1 MIITTYSNIDLIQG
15 VIAYGNVAEGITD
28 WRITNTPTG
37 ILNILNSSSI
47 IKPEGGTYEIGE
59 VTNSSDRY
67 MIFKEGT
74 STFTV
79 PSGGIVCD
87 ILIVGGGGGGSAGG
101 GGAGGYFY
109 LTNISLSSGTSYIAT
124 VGNGGTGATLSTNGN
139 QGANSS
145 FIGGS
150 LSYTAFGG
158 GGGGGNTNLAP
169 VHTAGQVGSYGG
181 NGHDQIT
188 TQTNTSTQGNRGGR
202 AIVGASGSGGGGGGG
217 GAIGGDAVYVSG
229 LFTDAGRTAQYN
241 KGGQGGNGIANTITG
256 TTIFYAGGGTA
267 GANTNFDADTST
279 QTVPLGGGGIGA
291 RANNANGGNGTDGLG
306 GGGGGGDWERTA
318 GTRGGSGIVIIRYST
333 TNLSIIDNGNI
344 GIGTTPISTSSKL
357 EIFGDVNTSG
367 IYRKNN
373 RDVISDTSNY
383 VLTTSNLF
391 VPRIIAEVGHGSN
404 YVSRIATQ
412 LNTRIDYTS
421 NYIASAALSGGG
433 GGGGGTGVS
442 SQWTNVSPGIHYTP
456 TPSLAITSSPSA
468 TTVGGTGD
476 YTYMVFTY
484 TTETAGA
491 GTGQTLYNITV
502 PTGGIVCDI
511 LMVGGGGAGGTF
523 IGGGGGG
530 GGVLY
535 IQNASI
541 SSGTYNIFVGNGGNR
556 LSGSYVPTIA
566 NNNGKSSKAF
576 GIEVFGG
583 GFGGSGMWAYPPDY
597 IANNGA
603 NGGSGGAGGS
613 YNSGRATTVGGNK
626 IEPSYTNNVLING
639 TYTYYGG
646 SGGDGKVIGFQGG
659 GSGGGGAGGIK
670 PTSTLSSYDGA
681 DGTAINITGVN
692 YFWGGGGGG
701 CIQDNLKAGNG
712 GKGGGGGGSGGN
724 YGGDSVGIGG
734 IGGITLGQDGDLNGD
749 GIPTAGDGGPGTG
762 GGGGATASVETT
774 PLPVSGAGGSG
785 IVILRFLSST
795 RNVGIGTTNPTSE
808 LHVYDDTTTNT
819 KLTVQNNYID
829 PIVITPNTIGYTV
842 TETLESSKYY
852 RTLTFNYSPNYPQD
866 PPNTSLLAWYR
877 FDGDGL
883 DYNLSTTKYNLVA
896 GTGTA
901 PTYPSEFFQG
911 RKFLSTSSGTIK
923 NSVLALK
930 QRALSVSV
938 WIRNKTLA
946 GNQFFLSQ
954 CQSTSTNL
962 ALQFG
967 HNGNGG
973 YMLSVWNAD
982 LTAGMGT
989 GGKTT
994 YPEDLNVWV
1003 HLVYVI
1009 ETNYNKKIYRNG
1021 VLIAFDTNTNA
1032 FSGTADLIVG
1042 ATISTI
1048 YVNADLSDLRIYNN
1062 GLTANEVATLY
1073 ASYNTLVITDNYSL
1087 NFKSPTTLLVNGVS
1101 KTVNGAYTLSM
1112 GNTNASM
1119 LPAGGQSDTPLAS
1132 TAITTLPIKYEYN
1145 NATLSLPSLITVT
1158 GATSSFIGTT
1168 ERAISFT
1175 YTSDTLGLTGQTQ
1188 YSFTPTEDLWCDI
1201 LVVGGGGGGG
1211 RFGGGG
1217 GGGGVLFSANLKI
1230 NAGSSVI
1237 VKVGDGG
1244 AGAAVF
1250 DNGINGANGYNSTII
1265 INSIEYIAV
1274 GGGGGG
1280 TKTTGYGLAGN
1291 AGGSGGGGSHANAIP
1306 RGTGGIS
1313 NKNNYVNFQS
1323 FGNSGGIGRL
1333 GITGSEPTYSS
1344 GGGGGAGS
1352 KGSDFTN
1359 TTGGGNG
1366 GQGKDFISYFGT
1378 NVGHNGYFAGGG
1390 GGNTYINA
1398 GNRGYG
1404 NGGLGLYGGGGN
1416 GGFDGTLE
1424 YSADNGLINTG
1435 GGGGGGKYDGTTSGS
1450 ESGGKGGSGYV
1461 IIRYRKNIAQSS
1473 SLELITS
1480 SSINISEPVTTLDRI
1495 SKNTGMTGWVQVK
1508 HLPSGAETGNR
1519 TWFSGNT
1526 FSGSTVNSYTVGSP
1540 SNNAAEWSIPF
1551 DSASAQFYLFYENTN
1566 DFNGE
1571 WNDRWIV
1578 MRKSDMV
1585 EVNYPNWKP
1594 FYKASSYPNGKTE
1607 GLQYN
1612 RVSGQEQDPN
1622 IGLGHEHTRVD
1633 GVVTTSS
1640 PYKYWNAVY
1649 IENSATGWSGA
1660 PPAEVNVY
1668 VKYTADIPITNI
1680 PRELTNYN
1688 YKYMSFTHSG
1698 GSELQTSYTVNFP
1711 ENTVCDILVVGGG
1724 GGGGASV
1731 GGGGGAGGVA
1741 YYKNILLNGT
1751 YTVKV
1756 GNGGKSTTTMGANS
1770 NTDCVSNGNP
1780 SSLSINNIIIYE
1792 AKGGGGGGSRI
1803 GDPPNTIDGWT
1814 HVDGG
1819 FNGGSGGGGSL
1830 LGNGTIT
1837 VAGSS
1842 TQGTTYY
1849 NGTSYVSGGNNGS
1862 VGINSWKAGGGGG
1875 AGGAGSGINGGS
1887 GVLNDITGAP
1897 LFYAAG
1903 GGAGVLGTDPA
1914 GIGGNSIG
1922 GNGSRANGATAPT
1935 IASVLNGTNGTGSGG
1950 GGGGYDYSYLQ
1961 GNSLHNSDGGGRG
1974 GSGIVIIR
1982 YKSTKIVNQG
1992 YNIGN
1997 YNGDFKIISTT
2008 SSPSSSVSTNIDYM
2022 RITRDG
2028 ASIYNPTGSP
2038 SWSTVSDIRIK
2049 ENIEKASYDKCYES
2063 IDKLELYK
2071 FSYIKELHNINKDFQ
2086 QLGYIAQEV
2095 QDIFPKA
2102 VSTQEF
2108 HNEDLNIS
2116 DLLSIDI
2123 TQINY
2128 SLYGTVKKLIE
2139 MYNDIENRISIL
2151 ENKKNTSMTSNVILD
2166 TSNVIVETSNV
2177 ILDTSN
2183 VTLETSNVTLET
2195 SNVIL
2200 DTSNVTLETSNVIL
2214 DTSNVTLETSNVIL
2228 DTSNVILDTS
2238 NVILDTSNVILDT
2251 SNVILDTSNV
2261 ILDTSNVILDTSNVT
2276 LETSNVILDTSMTS
2290 NL

>member
-37 ILNILNSSSI
+37 ILNILNSTSI

-59 VTNSSDRY
+59 ITNSSDRY
-67 MIFKEGT
+67 MILKEGT

-87 ILIVGGGGGGSAGG
+87 ILIVGGGGGGGFDGSGGGGGGEVKYYTDVSSSFKTGNAYTLTAGIYTINVGTGGSASANINSPGANGTISEIKNNLGITLLSAGG
-101 GGAGGYFY
+101 GGGGGSK
-109 LTNISLSSGTSYIAT
+109 LTNGVSGVGGGGGAGMGGSYTGGTSTGSGGIGGLSYSGYTGGGGGGGANVANKNGGNGQSTGGGTGGVGVNINIIGT
-124 VGNGGTGATLSTNGN
+124 SVGYGGGGGGGTWQPLTQVIGTHGGGNGGTER
-139 QGANSS
+139 ANPS
-145 FIGGS
+145 IGLQNTG
-150 LSYTAFGG
+150 GG
-158 GGGGGNTNLAP
+158 GGGGGNAT
-169 VHTAGQVGSYGG
+169 Y
-181 NGHDQIT
+181 
-188 TQTNTSTQGNRGGR
+188 TSGTSG
-202 AIVGASGSGGGGGGG
+202 VGSGG
-217 GAIGGDAVYVSG
+217 S
-229 LFTDAGRTAQYN
+229 
-241 KGGQGGNGIANTITG
+241 
-256 TTIFYAGGGTA
+256 
-267 GANTNFDADTST
+267 
-279 QTVPLGGGGIGA
+279 
-291 RANNANGGNGTDGLG
+291 
-306 GGGGGGDWERTA
+306 
-318 GTRGGSGIVIIRYST
+318 GGSGIVIIRYST
-333 TNLSIIDNGNI
+333 TNLSIIDNGNV

-357 EIFGDVNTSG
+357 EVFGDVNTSG

-373 RDVISDTSNY
+373 RDIVGDTSNY
-383 VLTTSNLF
+383 VLTTSNLL
-391 VPRIIAEVGHGSN
+391 VQRIIAEVGHGSN
-404 YVSRIATQ
+404 YVSRISTQ
-412 LNTRIDYTS
+412 LNTRIDNTS
-421 NYIASAALSGGG
+421 NYVASAALSGGG
-433 GGGGGTGVS
+433 GGGGIS
-442 SQWTNVSPGIHYTP
+442 SQWTNVSPGIHYS
-456 TPSLAITSSPSA
+456 SLAITSSPSA
-468 TTVGGTGD
+468 TTTSASGD

-491 GTGQTLYNITV
+491 GTGQSQYNITV
-502 PTGGIVCDI
+502 PTGGVICDI
-511 LMVGGGGAGGTF
+511 LVVGGGGSGGTF

-541 SSGTYNIFVGNGGNR
+541 SAGTYNIFVGNGGNR
-556 LSGSYVPTIA
+556 LSGSTVPTIA

-583 GFGGSGMWAYPPDY
+583 GYGGSGMWAYPPDY

-613 YNSGRATTVGGNK
+613 YNSGRATTVGGNR
-626 IEPSYTNNVLING
+626 ILPSYTNNALVNG

-681 DGTAINITGVN
+681 DGVAINITGVN

-724 YGGDSVGIGG
+724 YAGDSVGIGG

-749 GIPTAGDGGPGTG
+749 GIPTAGDGGAGTG
-762 GGGGATASVETT
+762 GGGGATASVETS

-808 LHVYDDTTTNT
+808 LHVYDDTTINT

-829 PIVITPNTIGYTV
+829 PVVISPDTIGYTV
-842 TETLESSKYY
+842 AETLESNKFY
-852 RTLTFNYSPNYPQD
+852 RTLTFNYFPNYPQD
-866 PPNTSLLAWYR
+866 PPNTFLLAWYR
-877 FDGDGL
+877 FNGDGL
-883 DYNLSTTKYNLVA
+883 DYNPSTTKYNLVA
-896 GTGTA
+896 NSGT
-901 PTYPSEFFQG
+901 PTYSSGTTADSFFQG
-911 RKFLSTSSGTIK
+911 RRYINTGAGSLKVSGLSLNSRAFSIALWMRTK
-923 NSVLALK
+923 NTAE
-930 QRALSVSV
+930 
-938 WIRNKTLA
+938 T
-946 GNQFFLSQ
+946 FFIG
-954 CQSTSTNL
+954 QSTSAGTNISL
-962 ALQFG
+962 HIGQRGNNAYTLGFFG
-967 HNGNGG
+967 NDLECGAGVSGNP
-973 YMLSVWNAD
+973 
-982 LTAGMGT
+982 
-989 GGKTT
+989 TT
-994 YPEDLNVWV
+994 YPGDVNTWV
-1003 HLVYVI
+1003 HIVYVVLP
-1009 ETNYNKKIYRNG
+1009 NYNRRIYRNG
-1021 VLIAFDTNTNA
+1021 VLISTDSNTSAFSGSGDLRIGANYNTNA
-1032 FSGTADLIVG
+1032 SQNVDINDF
-1042 ATISTI
+1042 
-1048 YVNADLSDLRIYNN
+1048 RIYNN
-1062 GLTANEVATLY
+1062 GLSANEVATLY

-1087 NFKSPTTLLVNGVS
+1087 NFKSSTALLVNGTS

-1112 GNTNASM
+1112 GHINSSM
-1119 LPAGGQSDTPLAS
+1119 LPASGQSDIPLAS
-1132 TAITTLPIKYEYN
+1132 TSLTTLPIKYEYN
-1145 NATLSLPSLITVT
+1145 TGLTLPALITLS

-1188 YSFTPTEDLWCDI
+1188 YSFTPVEDLWCDI

-1230 NAGSSVI
+1230 NAVSSVI

-1244 AGAAVF
+1244 DGATTTN
-1250 DNGINGANGYNSTII
+1250 NGLDGYNSSII
-1265 INSIEYIAV
+1265 INTIEYIAK

-1280 TKTTGYGLAGN
+1280 TRLADNNGKNGN
-1291 AGGSGGGGSHANAIP
+1291 NGGSGGGGSTGENITQ
-1306 RGTGGIS
+1306 GLGGIS
-1313 NKNNYVNFQS
+1313 NKYNYVNFQS
-1323 FGNSGGIGRL
+1323 FGNNGGIGKF
-1333 GITGSEPTYSS
+1333 GTGGSPGWAS

-1352 KGSDFTN
+1352 VGSDFSI

-1366 GQGKDFISYFGT
+1366 GRGKNFISYFGT
-1378 NVGHNGYFAGGG
+1378 NVGHYGFFAGGG

-1404 NGGLGLYGGGGN
+1404 NGGLGLYGGGGS

-1461 IIRYRKNIAQSS
+1461 IIRYRKNTTQSS
-1473 SLELITS
+1473 SLELVTS
-1480 SSINISEPVTTLDRI
+1480 SSINITEPTTTLDKI
-1495 SKNTGMTGWVQVK
+1495 SRNTGMTGWVQIK
-1508 HLPSGAETGNR
+1508 HLPGGAETGNR

-1526 FSGSTVNSYTVGSP
+1526 FSGSTVNNYTVGSP
-1540 SNNAAEWSIPF
+1540 SNNVAEWSIPF
-1551 DSASAQFYLFYENTN
+1551 DSTSAQFYLFYENTN

-1585 EVNYPNWKP
+1585 AVDYPNWKP

-1612 RVSGQEQDPN
+1612 RVSAGQEQDPN
-1622 IGLGHEHTRVD
+1622 IGLGHEHTRID
-1633 GVVTTSS
+1633 GVATTSS
-1640 PYKYWNAVY
+1640 PYKYWNAIY

-1668 VKYTADIPITNI
+1668 VKFTADIPITTI

-1688 YKYMSFTHSG
+1688 YKYMSFIHSG
-1698 GSELQTSYTVNFP
+1698 GTELQTSYTVNFA
-1711 ENTVCDILVVGGG
+1711 ENTLCDILVVGGG

-1741 YYKNILLNGT
+1741 YYKNIILNGT

-1756 GNGGKSTTTMGANS
+1756 GNGGKSTSSTTAN
-1770 NTDCVSNGNP
+1770 THIDCVSNGSS
-1780 SSLSINNIIIYE
+1780 SSLSLNNSIIYE

-1830 LGNGTIT
+1830 LGGGTIT
-1837 VAGSS
+1837 IAGSS
-1842 TQGTTYY
+1842 TQGSTYF
-1849 NGTSYVSGGNNGS
+1849 NGTSYVSGGNAGS
-1862 VGINSWKAGGGGG
+1862 VGVNSWKAGGGGG

-1887 GVLNDITGAP
+1887 GILNDITGAQ

-1914 GIGGNSIG
+1914 GIGGSGIA
-1922 GNGSRANGATAPT
+1922 GNGSRANGASAPT

-1961 GNSLHNSDGGGRG
+1961 GNNLHNSDGGGRG

-1982 YKSTKIVNQG
+1982 YKSTRIGNQG
-1992 YNIGN
+1992 YSIGN
-1997 YNGDFKIISTT
+1997 YNGDFKIVSTT
-2008 SSPSSSVSTNIDYM
+2008 SSPNSAITDYL

-2028 ASIYNPTGSP
+2028 ASIYNPTGTP
-2038 SWSTVSDIRIK
+2038 SWSTVSDRRIK

-2063 IDKLELYK
+2063 IDKLELYR
-2071 FSYIKELHNINKDFQ
+2071 FSYIKELHNINKDLK

-2095 QDIFPKA
+2095 KGIFPKA
-2102 VSTQEF
+2102 VSSQEF
-2108 HNEDLNIS
+2108 HNEELSITDM
-2116 DLLSIDI
+2116 LSIDI

-2128 SLYGTVKKLIE
+2128 SLHGAIKKLIE
-2139 MYNDIENRISIL
+2139 MYDDIDKKISIL
-2151 ENKKNTSMTSNVILD
+2151 ENIYNSNTSNIVMDTIVLD
-2166 TSNVIVETSNV
+2166 TSNIVM
-2177 ILDTSN
+2177 DTSN
-2183 VTLETSNVTLET
+2183 IVV
-2195 SNVIL
+2195 
-2200 DTSNVTLETSNVIL
+2200 DTSNIVM
-2214 DTSNVTLETSNVIL
+2214 DTSNIVM
-2228 DTSNVILDTS
+2228 DTSNIS
-2238 NVILDTSNVILDT
+2238 N
-2251 SNVILDTSNV
+2251 
-2261 ILDTSNVILDTSNVT
+2261 
-2276 LETSNVILDTSMTS
+2276 
-2290 NL
+2290 

>member
-47 IKPEGGTYEIGE
+47 TKPEGGTYEIGE
-59 VTNSSDRY
+59 ITNSSDRY

-101 GGAGGYFY
+101 GGAGGYVY
-109 LTNISLSSGTSYIAT
+109 LTNISLSSGTSYTAT

-139 QGANSS
+139 QGGNSS

-158 GGGGGNTNLAP
+158 GGGGGNNNLAP
-169 VHTAGQVGSYGG
+169 AHTAGQVGSYGG
-181 NGHDQIT
+181 NGHDQTT
-188 TQTNTSTQGNRGGR
+188 TQAYTSTQGNRGGR
-202 AIVGASGSGGGGGGG
+202 AIVGAAGSGGGGGGG

-256 TTIFYAGGGTA
+256 TSIFYAGGGTA
-267 GANTNFDADTST
+267 GANTNFDADTSA
-279 QTVPLGGGGIGA
+279 QTAPLGGGGIGA

-333 TNLSIIDNGNI
+333 TNLSIIDNGNV

-357 EIFGDVNTSG
+357 EVFGDVNTSG

-373 RDVISDTSNY
+373 RDIVGDTSNY
-383 VLTTSNLF
+383 VLTTCNLL
-391 VPRIIAEVGHGSN
+391 VQRIISEVGHGSN

-412 LNTRIDYTS
+412 LNTRIDNTS
-421 NYIASAALSGGG
+421 NYVASAALSGGG
-433 GGGGGTGVS
+433 GGGDSGGIS
-442 SQWTNVSPGIHYTP
+442 SQWTNVSSGIHYS
-456 TPSLAITSSPSA
+456 SLAITSSPSA
-468 TTVGGTGD
+468 TTTSASGD

-491 GTGQTLYNITV
+491 GTRQSQYNITV
-502 PTGGIVCDI
+502 PTGGVICDI
-511 LMVGGGGAGGTF
+511 LVVGGGGSGGTF

-541 SSGTYNIFVGNGGNR
+541 SAGSYNIFVGNGGNR
-556 LSGSYVPTIA
+556 LSGSTAPTIA

-583 GFGGSGMWAYPPDY
+583 GYGGSGMWAYPPDY

-613 YNSGRATTVGGNK
+613 YNSGRATTVGGNS
-626 IEPSYTNNVLING
+626 ILPSYTNNVLVNG

-670 PTSTLSSYDGA
+670 PTSALSSYDGA
-681 DGTAINITGVN
+681 DGAAINITGVN

-724 YGGDSVGIGG
+724 YAGDSVGIGG

-749 GIPTAGDGGPGTG
+749 GIPTAGDGGAGTG

-774 PLPVSGAGGSG
+774 PLPLSGAGGSG

-808 LHVYDDTTTNT
+808 LHVYDDTTINT

-829 PIVITPNTIGYTV
+829 PVVISPDTIGYTV
-842 TETLESSKYY
+842 AETLESNKFY
-852 RTLTFNYSPNYPQD
+852 RTLTFNYFPNYPED
-866 PPNTSLLAWYR
+866 PSNTSLLAWYR
-877 FDGDGL
+877 FNGDGL
-883 DYNLSTTKYNLVA
+883 DYNPSTTKYNLVA
-896 GTGTA
+896 NTGT
-901 PTYPSEFFQG
+901 PTYSSGTSADSFFQG
-911 RKFLSTSSGTIK
+911 RRYINTGAGSLKVSGLSLASRAFSIALWMRTK
-923 NSVLALK
+923 N
-930 QRALSVSV
+930 
-938 WIRNKTLA
+938 TTET
-946 GNQFFLSQ
+946 FFIG
-954 CQSTSTNL
+954 QSTSAGTNISL
-962 ALQFG
+962 HIGQRGNNSYTLGFFG
-967 HNGNGG
+967 NDLECGAGVSGNP
-973 YMLSVWNAD
+973 
-982 LTAGMGT
+982 
-989 GGKTT
+989 TT
-994 YPEDLNVWV
+994 YPGDVNTWV
-1003 HLVYVI
+1003 HIVYVVLP
-1009 ETNYNKKIYRNG
+1009 NYNRRIYRNG
-1021 VLIAFDTNTNA
+1021 VLISTDSNTSAFSGSGDLRIGANYNTNA
-1032 FSGTADLIVG
+1032 SQNVDINDF
-1042 ATISTI
+1042 
-1048 YVNADLSDLRIYNN
+1048 RIYNN
-1062 GLTANEVATLY
+1062 GLSANEVATLY

-1087 NFKSPTTLLVNGVS
+1087 NFKSSTALVVNGTS

-1112 GNTNASM
+1112 GHINASM
-1119 LPAGGQSDTPLAS
+1119 LPVSGQSDIPLAS
-1132 TAITTLPIKYEYN
+1132 TALTTLPIKYEYN
-1145 NATLSLPSLITVT
+1145 TGLTLPALITVS

-1175 YTSDTLGLTGQTQ
+1175 YTSDTLGLKGQTQ
-1188 YSFTPTEDLWCDI
+1188 YSFTPVEDLWCDI

-1244 AGAAVF
+1244 VGATTTN
-1250 DNGINGANGYNSTII
+1250 NGLDGYNSSII
-1265 INSIEYIAV
+1265 INTIEYIAK

-1280 TKTTGYGLAGN
+1280 TRLADNNGKNGN
-1291 AGGSGGGGSHANAIP
+1291 NGGSGGGGSTGENITQ
-1306 RGTGGIS
+1306 GLGGIS
-1313 NKNNYVNFQS
+1313 NKYNYVNFQS
-1323 FGNSGGIGRL
+1323 FGNNGGIGKF
-1333 GITGSEPTYSS
+1333 GTGGSPGWAS

-1352 KGSDFTN
+1352 KGGDFSN

-1378 NVGHNGYFAGGG
+1378 NVGHYGFFAGGG

-1404 NGGLGLYGGGGN
+1404 NGGLGLYGGGGS

-1435 GGGGGGKYDGTTSGS
+1435 GGGGGGKFDGTTSGS
-1450 ESGGKGGSGYV
+1450 ESGGKGGSGFV
-1461 IIRYRKNIAQSS
+1461 IIRYRKNTTQSS
-1473 SLELITS
+1473 SLELVTT
-1480 SSINISEPVTTLDRI
+1480 SSINITEPTTTLDRI

-1508 HLPSGAETGNR
+1508 HLPGGAETGNR

-1526 FSGSTVNSYTVGSP
+1526 FSGSTVNNYTVGSP
-1540 SNNAAEWSIPF
+1540 SNNFAEWSIPF
-1551 DSASAQFYLFYENTN
+1551 DSTSAQFYLFYENTN

-1585 EVNYPNWKP
+1585 AIDYPNWRP

-1612 RVSGQEQDPN
+1612 RVNAGNEQDPN

-1633 GVVTTSS
+1633 GVATTSI

-1649 IENSATGWSGA
+1649 IENSATGWNGA

-1668 VKYTADIPITNI
+1668 VKFTADIPIVNI

-1698 GSELQTSYTVNFP
+1698 GTESQTSYTVNFA
-1711 ENTVCDILVVGGG
+1711 ENTLCDILVVGGG
-1724 GGGGASV
+1724 GGGGSGMGGGGGGGQVIYAKNITVPIGTYNILVGLGGAGGTTNNGVNGNNSIAFGATANGGGGGGGVGSWSTTTAIGLAGGSGGGGGANSANTVQSAGTVTIGSLGYLLASAV
-1731 GGGGGAGGVA
+1731 TYGNVGGTGLYNASGGGGGGGGGAGAVGSSGNSSKA
-1741 YYKNILLNGT
+1741 NG
-1751 YTVKV
+1751 
-1756 GNGGKSTTTMGANS
+1756 GNG
-1770 NTDCVSNGNP
+1770 
-1780 SSLSINNIIIYE
+1780 III
-1792 AKGGGGGGSRI
+1792 
-1803 GDPPNTIDGWT
+1803 D
-1814 HVDGG
+1814 
-1819 FNGGSGGGGSL
+1819 
-1830 LGNGTIT
+1830 IT
-1837 VAGSS
+1837 GAS
-1842 TQGTTYY
+1842 YY
-1849 NGTSYVSGGNNGS
+1849 
-1862 VGINSWKAGGGGG
+1862 WAGGGGG
-1875 AGGAGSGINGGS
+1875 ASWSTSLGSGNGG
-1887 GVLNDITGAP
+1887 L
-1897 LFYAAG
+1897 
-1903 GGAGVLGTDPA
+1903 
-1914 GIGGNSIG
+1914 
-1922 GNGSRANGATAPT
+1922 
-1935 IASVLNGTNGTGSGG
+1935 GG
-1950 GGGGYDYSYLQ
+1950 GGGGACGAGVGTSGINGLGGININTVQSTDN
-1961 GNSLHNSDGGGRG
+1961 GKGADGANNTGGGGGAGTYNGQAGGRG

-1982 YKSTKIVNQG
+1982 YKSIRIGNQG
-1992 YNIGN
+1992 YSIGN
-1997 YNGDFKIISTT
+1997 YNGDFKIVSTT
-2008 SSPSSSVSTNIDYM
+2008 SSPNSAITTNTDYL

-2028 ASIYNPTGSP
+2028 SSIYNPTGTP
-2038 SWSTVSDIRIK
+2038 SWSTVSDRRIK
-2049 ENIEKASYDKCYES
+2049 ENVEKASYDKCYES
-2063 IDKLELYK
+2063 IDKLELYR
-2071 FSYIKELHNINKDFQ
+2071 FSYIKELHNINKDLK

-2095 QDIFPKA
+2095 KDIFPKA
-2102 VSTQEF
+2102 VSSQEF
-2108 HNEDLNIS
+2108 HNEELSITDM
-2116 DLLSIDI
+2116 LSIDI

-2128 SLYGTVKKLIE
+2128 SLHGAIKKLIE
-2139 MYNDIENRISIL
+2139 MYDDIDKKISIL
-2151 ENKKNTSMTSNVILD
+2151 ENIYNSNTSNTSNIVLD
-2166 TSNVIVETSNV
+2166 TSNIV
-2177 ILDTSN
+2177 LDTSN
-2183 VTLETSNVTLET
+2183 IVMDTSNIV
-2195 SNVIL
+2195 L
-2200 DTSNVTLETSNVIL
+2200 DTSNIVMDTSNIVMDTSNIVL
-2214 DTSNVTLETSNVIL
+2214 DTSNISN
-2228 DTSNVILDTS
+2228 
-2238 NVILDTSNVILDT
+2238 
-2251 SNVILDTSNV
+2251 
-2261 ILDTSNVILDTSNVT
+2261 
-2276 LETSNVILDTSMTS
+2276 
-2290 NL
+2290 

>member
-1 MIITTYSNIDLIQG
+1 MIITYYSNIDIIQG
-15 VIAYGNVAEGITD
+15 VNGYGNATEGITD
-28 WRITNTPTG
+28 WRITNTSTG
-37 ILNILNSSSI
+37 VFNILNSSS
-47 IKPEGGTYEIGE
+47 EI
-59 VTNSSDRY
+59 
-67 MIFKEGT
+67 
-74 STFTV
+74 
-79 PSGGIVCD
+79 
-87 ILIVGGGGGGSAGG
+87 
-101 GGAGGYFY
+101 
-109 LTNISLSSGTSYIAT
+109 
-124 VGNGGTGATLSTNGN
+124 
-139 QGANSS
+139 
-145 FIGGS
+145 
-150 LSYTAFGG
+150 
-158 GGGGGNTNLAP
+158 
-169 VHTAGQVGSYGG
+169 
-181 NGHDQIT
+181 
-188 TQTNTSTQGNRGGR
+188 
-202 AIVGASGSGGGGGGG
+202 
-217 GAIGGDAVYVSG
+217 
-229 LFTDAGRTAQYN
+229 
-241 KGGQGGNGIANTITG
+241 
-256 TTIFYAGGGTA
+256 
-267 GANTNFDADTST
+267 
-279 QTVPLGGGGIGA
+279 
-291 RANNANGGNGTDGLG
+291 
-306 GGGGGGDWERTA
+306 
-318 GTRGGSGIVIIRYST
+318 

-344 GIGTTPISTSSKL
+344 GIGTTPISASSKL

-391 VPRIIAEVGHGSN
+391 VPRIIAEIGHGSN
-404 YVSRIATQ
+404 YVSRIATE
-412 LNTRIDYTS
+412 LNTRIDNTS
-421 NYIASAALSGGG
+421 NYVASAALSGVGG

-511 LMVGGGGAGGTF
+511 LMVGGGGAGGFDRGAGGGAGACIIALNQTLNAGNNTIRVGNGGIINNTYNPGGNGKNSEIYNNANTLLYKATGGGGGASAGGAGVSGGSGGGSGSTRIGIGGIASTNIVAGNTVNANTYTSTYAVLGNRGGDSSVNIVQACGGGGIGTTGGDQTNSAATSGATGGNGIYNITINSITYNLRTHFTNNGTF
-523 IGGGGGG
+523 GVQDGSTGNYYIGGGGGG
-530 GGVLY
+530 GNTT
-535 IQNASI
+535 I
-541 SSGTYNIFVGNGGNR
+541 
-556 LSGSYVPTIA
+556 GSL
-566 NNNGKSSKAF
+566 
-576 GIEVFGG
+576 
-583 GFGGSGMWAYPPDY
+583 
-597 IANNGA
+597 
-603 NGGSGGAGGS
+603 GGAGG
-613 YNSGRATTVGGNK
+613 
-626 IEPSYTNNVLING
+626 L
-639 TYTYYGG
+639 
-646 SGGDGKVIGFQGG
+646 
-659 GSGGGGAGGIK
+659 
-670 PTSTLSSYDGA
+670 
-681 DGTAINITGVN
+681 
-692 YFWGGGGGG
+692 
-701 CIQDNLKAGNG
+701 
-712 GKGGGGGGSGGN
+712 GGGGSGGN
-724 YGGDSVGIGG
+724 VNTTTS
-734 IGGITLGQDGDLNGD
+734 QNGFD
-749 GIPTAGDGGPGTG
+749 GTG
-762 GGGGATASVETT
+762 GGGGG
-774 PLPVSGAGGSG
+774 GAGRTGFEYNEFPGARGGSG
-785 IVILRFLSST
+785 IVILRFLSSI

-829 PIVITPNTIGYTV
+829 PIVISPNTIGYTV

-852 RTLTFNYSPNYPQD
+852 RTLTFNYFPNYPQN

-954 CQSTSTNL
+954 CQSTATNL
-962 ALQFG
+962 AIQFG

-1145 NATLSLPSLITVT
+1145 NATLSLPSLITVA

-1333 GITGSEPTYSS
+1333 GITGSEPTYAS

-1352 KGSDFTN
+1352 KGGDFTN

-1404 NGGLGLYGGGGN
+1404 NGGLGFYGGGGN

-1435 GGGGGGKYDGTTSGS
+1435 GGGGGGKFDGTTSGS

-1508 HLPSGAETGNR
+1508 HLPGGAETGNR

-1585 EVNYPNWKP
+1585 ELNYPNWKP
-1594 FYKASSYPNGKTE
+1594 FYKASGYPNGKTE

-1633 GVVTTSS
+1633 GVVNTSG
-1640 PYKYWNAVY
+1640 PYKYMNAVY

-1698 GSELQTSYTVNFP
+1698 GSELQTSYTVTFP

-1756 GNGGKSTTTMGANS
+1756 GNGGKATTTMGANS

-1830 LGNGTIT
+1830 LGTGTIT

-1849 NGTSYVSGGNNGS
+1849 NGTSYVSGGNSGS
-1862 VGINSWKAGGGGG
+1862 VGSGGWKAGGGGG

-1887 GVLNDITGAP
+1887 GVINDITGAP

-1903 GGAGVLGTDPA
+1903 GGAGVIGTDPA
-1914 GIGGNSIG
+1914 GIGGNGIG
-1922 GNGSRANGATAPT
+1922 GNGSRANSASAPT

-2008 SSPSSSVSTNIDYM
+2008 SSTSSSISTNIDYM

-2028 ASIYNPTGSP
+2028 ASIYNPTGTP

-2063 IDKLELYK
+2063 IDKLELYR
-2071 FSYIKELHNINKDFQ
+2071 FNYIKELHNINKDFQ

-2108 HNEDLNIS
+2108 HNEDLNIT

-2151 ENKKNTSMTSNVILD
+2151 ENKKNASMTSNVILG
-2166 TSNVIVETSNV
+2166 N
-2177 ILDTSN
+2177 SN
-2183 VTLETSNVTLET
+2183 VTLDTSMTSNVTLET

-2200 DTSNVTLETSNVIL
+2200 DTSNVILDTSMTSNVILDTSMTSNVILDTSNVILDTSNVILDTSNVILDTSNVILDTSMTSNVILDTSNVILENSNVIL

-2261 ILDTSNVILDTSNVT
+2261 ILDTSNVILDTSNVILDT
-2276 LETSNVILDTSMTS
+2276 SNVILDTSNVILDTSNVILDTSNVILDTSNVILDTSMTS

>member
-28 WRITNTPTG
+28 WRITNTPNG
-37 ILNILNSSSI
+37 ILNILNSTSI

-59 VTNSSDRY
+59 ITNSSDRY

-101 GGAGGYFY
+101 GGAGGYVY
-109 LTNISLSSGTSYIAT
+109 LTNISLSSGTSYTAT
-124 VGNGGTGATLSTNGN
+124 VGNGGTGATAYGNGN
-139 QGANSS
+139 QGGNSS

-158 GGGGGNTNLAP
+158 GGGGGNNNLAP
-169 VHTAGQVGSYGG
+169 AHTAGQVGSYGG
-181 NGHDQIT
+181 NGHDQTT
-188 TQTNTSTQGNRGGR
+188 TQAYTSTQGNRGGR

-241 KGGQGGNGIANTITG
+241 KGGLGGNGIANTITG
-256 TTIFYAGGGTA
+256 TSIFYAGGGTA

-279 QTVPLGGGGIGA
+279 QTAPLGGGGIGA

-333 TNLSIIDNGNI
+333 TNLSIIDNGNV

-357 EIFGDVNTSG
+357 EVFGDVNTSG

-373 RDVISDTSNY
+373 RDIVGDTSNY
-383 VLTTSNLF
+383 VLTTSNLL
-391 VPRIIAEVGHGSN
+391 VQRIISEVGHGSN

-412 LNTRIDYTS
+412 LNTRIDNTS
-421 NYIASAALSGGG
+421 NYVASAALSGGG
-433 GGGGGTGVS
+433 GGGGGSGGVS
-442 SQWTNVSPGIHYTP
+442 SQWTNVSSGIHYS
-456 TPSLAITSSPSA
+456 SLAITSSPSA
-468 TTVGGTGD
+468 TTTSSSGD

-491 GTGQTLYNITV
+491 GTGQSQYNITV
-502 PTGGIVCDI
+502 PTGGVICDI
-511 LMVGGGGAGGTF
+511 LVVGGGGSGGTF

-541 SSGTYNIFVGNGGNR
+541 SAGSYNIFVGNGGNR
-556 LSGSYVPTIA
+556 LSGSTAPTIA

-583 GFGGSGMWAYPPDY
+583 GYGGSGMWAYPPDY

-613 YNSGRATTVGGNK
+613 YNSGRATTVGGNS
-626 IEPSYTNNVLING
+626 ILPSYTNNVLVNG

-670 PTSTLSSYDGA
+670 PTSALSSYDGA
-681 DGTAINITGVN
+681 DGAAINITGVN

-724 YGGDSVGIGG
+724 YAGDSVGIGG

-749 GIPTAGDGGPGTG
+749 GIPTAGDGGAGTG
-762 GGGGATASVETT
+762 GGGGATANVETS
-774 PLPVSGAGGSG
+774 PLPLSGAGGSG

-808 LHVYDDTTTNT
+808 LHVYDDTTINT

-829 PIVITPNTIGYTV
+829 PVVISPDTIGYTV
-842 TETLESSKYY
+842 AETLESNKFY
-852 RTLTFNYSPNYPQD
+852 RTLTFNYFPNYPEN
-866 PPNTSLLAWYR
+866 PPNTALLAWYR
-877 FDGDGL
+877 FNGDGL

-896 GTGTA
+896 NVGT
-901 PTYPSEFFQG
+901 PTYSSGTSADSFFQG
-911 RKFLSTSSGTIK
+911 RRYINTAAGSLKVSGLSLASRAFSIALWMRTK
-923 NSVLALK
+923 NTAE
-930 QRALSVSV
+930 
-938 WIRNKTLA
+938 T
-946 GNQFFLSQ
+946 FFIG
-954 CQSTSTNL
+954 QSTSAGTNISL
-962 ALQFG
+962 HIGQRGNNAYTLGFFG
-967 HNGNGG
+967 NDLECGAGVSGNP
-973 YMLSVWNAD
+973 
-982 LTAGMGT
+982 
-989 GGKTT
+989 TT
-994 YPEDLNVWV
+994 YPGDVNTWV
-1003 HLVYVI
+1003 HIVYVVLP
-1009 ETNYNKKIYRNG
+1009 NYNRRIYRNG
-1021 VLIAFDTNTNA
+1021 VLISTDSNTSAFSGSGDLRIGANYNTNA
-1032 FSGTADLIVG
+1032 SQNVDINDF
-1042 ATISTI
+1042 
-1048 YVNADLSDLRIYNN
+1048 RIYNN
-1062 GLTANEVATLY
+1062 GLSANEVATLY
-1073 ASYNTLVITDNYSL
+1073 ASYNNLVITDNYSL
-1087 NFKSPTTLLVNGVS
+1087 NFKSSTALLVNGTS

-1112 GNTNASM
+1112 GHINSSM
-1119 LPAGGQSDTPLAS
+1119 LPASGQSDIPLAS
-1132 TAITTLPIKYEYN
+1132 TALTTLPIKYEYN
-1145 NATLSLPSLITVT
+1145 TGLTLPALITVT

-1175 YTSDTLGLTGQTQ
+1175 YTSDTLGLKGQTQ
-1188 YSFTPTEDLWCDI
+1188 YSFTPVEDLWCDI

-1244 AGAAVF
+1244 VGSTVLNTAV
-1250 DNGINGANGYNSTII
+1250 NGVNGYNSSII
-1265 INSIEYIAV
+1265 INTIEYIAL

-1280 TKTTGYGLAGN
+1280 SRDGGPNYTARNGN
-1291 AGGSGGGGSHANAIP
+1291 NGGSGGGGSHGDT
-1306 RGTGGIS
+1306 GTQSFGGIS

-1323 FGNSGGIGRL
+1323 FGNNGGRGKLGLSG
-1333 GITGSEPTYSS
+1333 SPQFAH

-1352 KGSDFTN
+1352 VGSDFSP

-1366 GQGKDFISYFGT
+1366 GQGKDFLSYFGT
-1378 NVGHNGYFAGGG
+1378 SVGHNGYFAGGG
-1390 GGNTYINA
+1390 GGHTYLNA

-1404 NGGLGLYGGGGN
+1404 NGGAGLYGGGGS
-1416 GGFDGTLE
+1416 GGYDGTLE

-1435 GGGGGGKYDGTTSGS
+1435 GGGGGGKHDGTTSGS

-1461 IIRYRKNIAQSS
+1461 IIRYRKNTTQSS
-1473 SLELITS
+1473 SLELVTT
-1480 SSINISEPVTTLDRI
+1480 SSINITEPTTTLDRI
-1495 SKNTGMTGWVQVK
+1495 SRNTGMTGWVQIK
-1508 HLPSGAETGNR
+1508 HLPGGAETGNR

-1526 FSGSTVNSYTVGSP
+1526 FSGSTVNNYTVGSP

-1578 MRKSDMV
+1578 MKKSDMV
-1585 EVNYPNWKP
+1585 AVDYPNWRP

-1612 RVSGQEQDPN
+1612 RVSAGQEQDPN
-1622 IGLGHEHTRVD
+1622 IGLGHEHTRID
-1633 GVVTTSS
+1633 GVATTSG

-1649 IENSATGWSGA
+1649 IENSATGWNGA

-1668 VKYTADIPITNI
+1668 VKFTADIPIVNI

-1698 GSELQTSYTVNFP
+1698 GTELQTTYTVNFA
-1711 ENTVCDILVVGGG
+1711 ENTLCDILVVGGG

-1741 YYKNILLNGT
+1741 YYKNIILNGT

-1756 GNGGKSTTTMGANS
+1756 GNGGKSTSSTTANT
-1770 NTDCVSNGNP
+1770 NIDCVSNGSS
-1780 SSLSINNIIIYE
+1780 SSLSLNNSIIYE

-1830 LGNGTIT
+1830 LGGGTTT

-1842 TQGTTYY
+1842 TQGTTYF
-1849 NGTSYVSGGNNGS
+1849 NGTSYVSGGNAGS
-1862 VGINSWKAGGGGG
+1862 VGVNSWKAGGGGG

-1887 GVLNDITGAP
+1887 GILNDITGAP

-1914 GIGGNSIG
+1914 GIGGSGIG
-1922 GNGSRANGATAPT
+1922 GNGSRSNGASAPT

-1961 GNSLHNSDGGGRG
+1961 GNNLHNSDGGGRG

-1982 YKSTKIVNQG
+1982 YKNTRIGNQG
-1992 YNIGN
+1992 YSIGN
-1997 YNGDFKIISTT
+1997 YNGDFKIVSTT
-2008 SSPSSSVSTNIDYM
+2008 SSPNSAITTNTDYL

-2028 ASIYNPTGSP
+2028 SSIYNPTGTP
-2038 SWSTVSDIRIK
+2038 SWSTVSDRRIK
-2049 ENIEKASYDKCYES
+2049 ENVEKASYDKCYES
-2063 IDKLELYK
+2063 IDKLELYR
-2071 FSYIKELHNINKDFQ
+2071 FSYIKELHNINKDLK

-2095 QDIFPKA
+2095 KEIFPKA
-2102 VSTQEF
+2102 VSSQEF
-2108 HNEDLNIS
+2108 HNEELSITDM
-2116 DLLSIDI
+2116 LSIDI

-2128 SLYGTVKKLIE
+2128 SLHGAIKKLIE
-2139 MYNDIENRISIL
+2139 MYDDIDKKISIL
-2151 ENKKNTSMTSNVILD
+2151 ENIYNNNTSNIVMDTSNIVMDTSNIVMDTSNIVMDTSNIVMDTSNIVMDTSNIVMDTSNIVLD
-2166 TSNVIVETSNV
+2166 TSNIVM
-2177 ILDTSN
+2177 DTSN
-2183 VTLETSNVTLET
+2183 IVM
-2195 SNVIL
+2195 
-2200 DTSNVTLETSNVIL
+2200 DTSNIVM
-2214 DTSNVTLETSNVIL
+2214 DTSNIVM
-2228 DTSNVILDTS
+2228 DTSNIS
-2238 NVILDTSNVILDT
+2238 N
-2251 SNVILDTSNV
+2251 
-2261 ILDTSNVILDTSNVT
+2261 
-2276 LETSNVILDTSMTS
+2276 
-2290 NL
+2290 

>member
-1 MIITTYSNIDLIQG
+1 MYNPHSNFYNNNVNIYYNMIITYYSNIDIIQG
-15 VIAYGNVAEGITD
+15 VNGYGNATEGITD
-28 WRITNTPTG
+28 WRITNTSNG
-37 ILNILNSSSI
+37 VFNILNSSS
-47 IKPEGGTYEIGE
+47 EI
-59 VTNSSDRY
+59 
-67 MIFKEGT
+67 
-74 STFTV
+74 
-79 PSGGIVCD
+79 
-87 ILIVGGGGGGSAGG
+87 
-101 GGAGGYFY
+101 
-109 LTNISLSSGTSYIAT
+109 
-124 VGNGGTGATLSTNGN
+124 
-139 QGANSS
+139 
-145 FIGGS
+145 
-150 LSYTAFGG
+150 
-158 GGGGGNTNLAP
+158 
-169 VHTAGQVGSYGG
+169 
-181 NGHDQIT
+181 
-188 TQTNTSTQGNRGGR
+188 
-202 AIVGASGSGGGGGGG
+202 
-217 GAIGGDAVYVSG
+217 
-229 LFTDAGRTAQYN
+229 
-241 KGGQGGNGIANTITG
+241 
-256 TTIFYAGGGTA
+256 
-267 GANTNFDADTST
+267 
-279 QTVPLGGGGIGA
+279 
-291 RANNANGGNGTDGLG
+291 
-306 GGGGGGDWERTA
+306 
-318 GTRGGSGIVIIRYST
+318 

-391 VPRIIAEVGHGSN
+391 VSRIIAEIGNGSN
-404 YVSRIATQ
+404 YVSRIATE
-412 LNTRIDYTS
+412 LNTRIDNTS
-421 NYIASAALSGGG
+421 NYVASAALSGVG

-491 GTGQTLYNITV
+491 GTGQSLYNITV

-511 LMVGGGGAGGTF
+511 LMVGGGGAGGFDRGAGGGAGACIIALNQTLNAGNNTIRVGNGGIINNTYNPGGSGKNSEIYNNANTLLYKATGGGGGASANGAGASGGSGGGSGSTRIGIGGIASTNIVAGNTVNANTYTSTYAVLGNRGGDSSVNIVQACGGGGIGTTGGDQTNSAATSGATGGNGIYNITINSITYNLRTHFTNNGTF
-523 IGGGGGG
+523 GVQDGSTGNYYIGGGGGG
-530 GGVLY
+530 GNTT
-535 IQNASI
+535 I
-541 SSGTYNIFVGNGGNR
+541 
-556 LSGSYVPTIA
+556 GS
-566 NNNGKSSKAF
+566 
-576 GIEVFGG
+576 
-583 GFGGSGMWAYPPDY
+583 
-597 IANNGA
+597 
-603 NGGSGGAGGS
+603 
-613 YNSGRATTVGGNK
+613 
-626 IEPSYTNNVLING
+626 L
-639 TYTYYGG
+639 
-646 SGGDGKVIGFQGG
+646 
-659 GSGGGGAGGIK
+659 GGAGGI
-670 PTSTLSSYDGA
+670 
-681 DGTAINITGVN
+681 
-692 YFWGGGGGG
+692 
-701 CIQDNLKAGNG
+701 
-712 GKGGGGGGSGGN
+712 GGGGSGGN
-724 YGGDSVGIGG
+724 VNTNTS
-734 IGGITLGQDGDLNGD
+734 QNGFD
-749 GIPTAGDGGPGTG
+749 GTG
-762 GGGGATASVETT
+762 GGGGG
-774 PLPVSGAGGSG
+774 GAGRTGFEYNEFPGARGGSG
-785 IVILRFLSST
+785 IVILRFLSSI

-954 CQSTSTNL
+954 SQSTATNL
-962 ALQFG
+962 TLQFG

-1145 NATLSLPSLITVT
+1145 NATLSLPSLITVA

-1188 YSFTPTEDLWCDI
+1188 YSFTPTEDIWCDI

-1217 GGGGVLFSANLKI
+1217 GGGGVLFTANLKI

-1378 NVGHNGYFAGGG
+1378 NVGHYGYFAGGG

-1404 NGGLGLYGGGGN
+1404 NGGLGFYGGGGS
-1416 GGFDGTLE
+1416 GGYDGTLE

-1435 GGGGGGKYDGTTSGS
+1435 GGGGGGKFDGTTSGS

-1622 IGLGHEHTRVD
+1622 IGIGHEHTRVD

-1649 IENSATGWSGA
+1649 IENSATGWNGA

-1698 GSELQTSYTVNFP
+1698 GTEAQTSYTVNFP

-1724 GGGGASV
+1724 GAGGASV

-1756 GNGGKSTTTMGANS
+1756 GNGGKATTTMGANS

-1830 LGNGTIT
+1830 LGTGTIT

-1849 NGTSYVSGGNNGS
+1849 NGTSYVSGGNSGS
-1862 VGINSWKAGGGGG
+1862 VGSGGWKAGGGGG

-1922 GNGSRANGATAPT
+1922 GNGSRANGASAPT

-1974 GSGIVIIR
+1974 GSGIVIIS

-2063 IDKLELYK
+2063 IDKLELYR
-2071 FSYIKELHNINKDFQ
+2071 FNYIKELHNINKDFQ

-2108 HNEDLNIS
+2108 HNEDLNIT

-2151 ENKKNTSMTSNVILD
+2151 ENKKNASMTSNVILD
-2166 TSNVIVETSNV
+2166 
-2177 ILDTSN
+2177 
-2183 VTLETSNVTLET
+2183 
-2195 SNVIL
+2195 
-2200 DTSNVTLETSNVIL
+2200 TSNVIL

-2261 ILDTSNVILDTSNVT
+2261 ILDTSMTSNVILD
-2276 LETSNVILDTSMTS
+2276 TSNVILDTSMTS

>member
-1 MIITTYSNIDLIQG
+1 MIITYYSNIDIIQG
-15 VIAYGNVAEGITD
+15 VNGYGNATEGITD
-28 WRITNTPTG
+28 WRITNTSTG
-37 ILNILNSSSI
+37 VFNILNSSS
-47 IKPEGGTYEIGE
+47 EI
-59 VTNSSDRY
+59 
-67 MIFKEGT
+67 
-74 STFTV
+74 
-79 PSGGIVCD
+79 
-87 ILIVGGGGGGSAGG
+87 
-101 GGAGGYFY
+101 
-109 LTNISLSSGTSYIAT
+109 
-124 VGNGGTGATLSTNGN
+124 
-139 QGANSS
+139 
-145 FIGGS
+145 
-150 LSYTAFGG
+150 
-158 GGGGGNTNLAP
+158 
-169 VHTAGQVGSYGG
+169 
-181 NGHDQIT
+181 
-188 TQTNTSTQGNRGGR
+188 
-202 AIVGASGSGGGGGGG
+202 
-217 GAIGGDAVYVSG
+217 
-229 LFTDAGRTAQYN
+229 
-241 KGGQGGNGIANTITG
+241 
-256 TTIFYAGGGTA
+256 
-267 GANTNFDADTST
+267 
-279 QTVPLGGGGIGA
+279 
-291 RANNANGGNGTDGLG
+291 
-306 GGGGGGDWERTA
+306 
-318 GTRGGSGIVIIRYST
+318 

-344 GIGTTPISTSSKL
+344 GIGTTPISASSKL

-391 VPRIIAEVGHGSN
+391 VPRIISEIGHGSN
-404 YVSRIATQ
+404 YVSRIATE

-421 NYIASAALSGGG
+421 NYVASAALSGVGGG

-442 SQWTNVSPGIHYTP
+442 SQWTNVSSGIHYTP

-511 LMVGGGGAGGTF
+511 LMVGGGGAGGFDRGAGGGAGACIIALNQTLNAGNNTIRVGNGGIINNTYNPGGNGKNSEIYNNANTLLYKATGGGGGASAGGAGVSGGSGGGSGSTRIGIGGTASTNIVAGNTVNANTYTSTYAVLGNRGGDSSVNIVQACGGGGIGTTGGDQTNSAATSGATGGNGIYNITINSITYNLRTHFTNNGTF
-523 IGGGGGG
+523 GVQDGSTGNYYIGGGGGG
-530 GGVLY
+530 GNTT
-535 IQNASI
+535 I
-541 SSGTYNIFVGNGGNR
+541 
-556 LSGSYVPTIA
+556 GSL
-566 NNNGKSSKAF
+566 
-576 GIEVFGG
+576 
-583 GFGGSGMWAYPPDY
+583 
-597 IANNGA
+597 
-603 NGGSGGAGGS
+603 GGAGG
-613 YNSGRATTVGGNK
+613 
-626 IEPSYTNNVLING
+626 L
-639 TYTYYGG
+639 
-646 SGGDGKVIGFQGG
+646 
-659 GSGGGGAGGIK
+659 
-670 PTSTLSSYDGA
+670 
-681 DGTAINITGVN
+681 
-692 YFWGGGGGG
+692 
-701 CIQDNLKAGNG
+701 
-712 GKGGGGGGSGGN
+712 GGGGSGGN
-724 YGGDSVGIGG
+724 VNTTTS
-734 IGGITLGQDGDLNGD
+734 QNGFD
-749 GIPTAGDGGPGTG
+749 GTG
-762 GGGGATASVETT
+762 GGGGG
-774 PLPVSGAGGSG
+774 GAGRTGFEYNEFPGARGGSG
-785 IVILRFLSST
+785 IVILRFLSSI

-852 RTLTFNYSPNYPQD
+852 RTLTFNYFPNYPQN

-954 CQSTSTNL
+954 SQSTATNL
-962 ALQFG
+962 TLQLG

-1101 KTVNGAYTLSM
+1101 KTVNGVYTLSM

-1119 LPAGGQSDTPLAS
+1119 LPASGQADTPLAS

-1145 NATLSLPSLITVT
+1145 NATLSLPSLITVA

-1378 NVGHNGYFAGGG
+1378 NVGHYGYFAGGG

-1404 NGGLGLYGGGGN
+1404 NGGLGFYGGGGN

-1435 GGGGGGKYDGTTSGS
+1435 GGGGGGKFDGTTSGS

-1508 HLPSGAETGNR
+1508 HLPGGAETGNR

-1551 DSASAQFYLFYENTN
+1551 DSARAQFYLFYENTN

-1594 FYKASSYPNGKTE
+1594 FYKASGYPNGKTE

-1622 IGLGHEHTRVD
+1622 IGLVHEHTRVD
-1633 GVVTTSS
+1633 GVVTTSG

-1649 IENSATGWSGA
+1649 IENSATGWNGA

-1668 VKYTADIPITNI
+1668 VKYTEDIPITNI

-1724 GGGGASV
+1724 GGGDGQIGAGGGGGAVLYATNITIPTGSYNIKV
-1731 GGGGGAGGVA
+1731 GKGGFQNVNGSSSEAFGATCLGGGSTPFVAWGTANNGSSGGSGSGGSPGDINTGTASGGTVGISTKGTLLNSGIMYNGNIGGNGLRQQGGNTPVGGGGGGGAGTSGLNSTNVNYTTRDSWIAAGKPSKGGDGVA
-1741 YYKNILLNGT
+1741 INITGVTYYW
-1751 YTVKV
+1751 
-1756 GNGGKSTTTMGANS
+1756 GA
-1770 NTDCVSNGNP
+1770 
-1780 SSLSINNIIIYE
+1780 
-1792 AKGGGGGGSRI
+1792 GGGGGGFY
-1803 GDPPNTIDGWT
+1803 T
-1814 HVDGG
+1814 HGGDGG
-1819 FNGGSGGGGSL
+1819 LGGGGGGGAQNNSGTVQPPGFGGTNGINNGGDGNLVTVIGGNGGYSTGSGGGGSSYE
-1830 LGNGTIT
+1830 NT
-1837 VAGSS
+1837 AG
-1842 TQGTTYY
+1842 
-1849 NGTSYVSGGNNGS
+1849 
-1862 VGINSWKAGGGGG
+1862 A
-1875 AGGAGSGINGGS
+1875 
-1887 GVLNDITGAP
+1887 
-1897 LFYAAG
+1897 
-1903 GGAGVLGTDPA
+1903 
-1914 GIGGNSIG
+1914 
-1922 GNGSRANGATAPT
+1922 
-1935 IASVLNGTNGTGSGG
+1935 
-1950 GGGGYDYSYLQ
+1950 
-1961 GNSLHNSDGGGRG
+1961 G

-1997 YNGDFKIISTT
+1997 YNGDFKIISST

-2028 ASIYNPTGSP
+2028 ASIYNPTGTP

-2063 IDKLELYK
+2063 IDKLELYR
-2071 FSYIKELHNINKDFQ
+2071 FNYIKELHNINKDFQ

-2108 HNEDLNIS
+2108 HNEDLNIT

-2151 ENKKNTSMTSNVILD
+2151 ENKKNASMTSNVTLD
-2166 TSNVIVETSNV
+2166 TSNVIPETSMTSNLTLDTSNV

-2183 VTLETSNVTLET
+2183 VTLETY
-2195 SNVIL
+2195 NVIL
-2200 DTSNVTLETSNVIL
+2200 DTSNVTLDTSNVTL
-2214 DTSNVTLETSNVIL
+2214 DTSNVT
-2228 DTSNVILDTS
+2228 
-2238 NVILDTSNVILDT
+2238 LDT

-2276 LETSNVILDTSMTS
+2276 LNTSNVTLNTSNVTLDTSNVTLDTSNVTLDTSNVILDTSNVILDTSMTS

>member
-1 MIITTYSNIDLIQG
+1 MIITYYSNIDIIQG
-15 VIAYGNVAEGITD
+15 VNGYGNATEGITD
-28 WRITNTPTG
+28 WRITNTSTG
-37 ILNILNSSSI
+37 VFNILNSSS
-47 IKPEGGTYEIGE
+47 EI
-59 VTNSSDRY
+59 
-67 MIFKEGT
+67 
-74 STFTV
+74 
-79 PSGGIVCD
+79 
-87 ILIVGGGGGGSAGG
+87 
-101 GGAGGYFY
+101 
-109 LTNISLSSGTSYIAT
+109 
-124 VGNGGTGATLSTNGN
+124 
-139 QGANSS
+139 
-145 FIGGS
+145 
-150 LSYTAFGG
+150 
-158 GGGGGNTNLAP
+158 
-169 VHTAGQVGSYGG
+169 
-181 NGHDQIT
+181 
-188 TQTNTSTQGNRGGR
+188 
-202 AIVGASGSGGGGGGG
+202 
-217 GAIGGDAVYVSG
+217 
-229 LFTDAGRTAQYN
+229 
-241 KGGQGGNGIANTITG
+241 
-256 TTIFYAGGGTA
+256 
-267 GANTNFDADTST
+267 TNF
-279 QTVPLGGGGIGA
+279 
-291 RANNANGGNGTDGLG
+291 
-306 GGGGGGDWERTA
+306 
-318 GTRGGSGIVIIRYST
+318 
-333 TNLSIIDNGNI
+333 SIIDNGNI
-344 GIGTTPISTSSKL
+344 GIGTTPISASSKL

-391 VPRIIAEVGHGSN
+391 VPRIIAEVGNGSN
-404 YVSRIATQ
+404 YVSRIATE
-412 LNTRIDYTS
+412 LNTRIDNTS
-421 NYIASAALSGGG
+421 NYVASAALSGVG

-442 SQWTNVSPGIHYTP
+442 SQWTNVSSGIHYS
-456 TPSLAITSSPSA
+456 SLAITSSPSA

-502 PTGGIVCDI
+502 PTGGMVCDV
-511 LMVGGGGAGGTF
+511 LVVGGGGSGGTF

-556 LSGSYVPTIA
+556 LSGSTVPTIA

-785 IVILRFLSST
+785 IVILRFLSSI

-852 RTLTFNYSPNYPQD
+852 RTLTFNYFPNYPQN

-954 CQSTSTNL
+954 CQSTATNL
-962 ALQFG
+962 AIQFG

-1145 NATLSLPSLITVT
+1145 NATLSLPSLITVA

-1217 GGGGVLFSANLKI
+1217 GGGGVLFTANLKI
-1230 NAGSSVI
+1230 NAGSNVI

-1250 DNGINGANGYNSTII
+1250 DNGINGANGYNSSII

-1333 GITGSEPTYSS
+1333 GITGSEPTYAS

-1352 KGSDFTN
+1352 KGGDFSN

-1404 NGGLGLYGGGGN
+1404 NGGLGFYGGGGN
-1416 GGFDGTLE
+1416 GGYDGTLE

-1435 GGGGGGKYDGTTSGS
+1435 GGGGGGKFDGTTSGS

-1508 HLPSGAETGNR
+1508 HLPGGAETGNR

-1585 EVNYPNWKP
+1585 ELNYPNWKP
-1594 FYKASSYPNGKTE
+1594 FYKASGYPNGKTE

-1633 GVVTTSS
+1633 GVVNTSG
-1640 PYKYWNAVY
+1640 PYKYMNAVY
-1649 IENSATGWSGA
+1649 IENSATGWNGA

-1711 ENTVCDILVVGGG
+1711 ENTVCDILIVGGGGGGDGQIGAGGGGGAVLYATNITIPTGSYNIKVGKGGLQNVNGSSSEAFGATCLGGGSTSFVAWDTANNGSSGGSGSGGSPGGFSNGGTGGTVGISTKGTLLNSGIMYNGNIGGNGLGQQGGNAPVGGG
-1724 GGGGASV
+1724 GGGGAGTPGLNSTNV
-1731 GGGGGAGGVA
+1731 NYTTRSSWIAAGKPSKGGDGVPINITGVTYYWGAGGGGGGFYTHGGDGGLGGGGGGGAQANSGDQPPPGLQGTDGINNGG
-1741 YYKNILLNGT
+1741 NGNL
-1751 YTVKV
+1751 VGV
-1756 GNGGKSTTTMGANS
+1756 IGGNGGYST
-1770 NTDCVSNGNP
+1770 
-1780 SSLSINNIIIYE
+1780 
-1792 AKGGGGGGSRI
+1792 
-1803 GDPPNTIDGWT
+1803 
-1814 HVDGG
+1814 
-1819 FNGGSGGGGSL
+1819 GSGGGGSSYV
-1830 LGNGTIT
+1830 NT
-1837 VAGSS
+1837 AGS
-1842 TQGTTYY
+1842 
-1849 NGTSYVSGGNNGS
+1849 
-1862 VGINSWKAGGGGG
+1862 
-1875 AGGAGSGINGGS
+1875 
-1887 GVLNDITGAP
+1887 
-1897 LFYAAG
+1897 
-1903 GGAGVLGTDPA
+1903 
-1914 GIGGNSIG
+1914 
-1922 GNGSRANGATAPT
+1922 
-1935 IASVLNGTNGTGSGG
+1935 
-1950 GGGGYDYSYLQ
+1950 
-1961 GNSLHNSDGGGRG
+1961 G

-1997 YNGDFKIISTT
+1997 YNGDFKIISST
-2008 SSPSSSVSTNIDYM
+2008 SSTSSSVSTNIDYM

-2028 ASIYNPTGSP
+2028 ASIYNPTGTP

-2108 HNEDLNIS
+2108 HNEDLNIT

-2151 ENKKNTSMTSNVILD
+2151 ENKKNTSMTSNVTQD
-2166 TSNVIVETSNV
+2166 TSMTSNV

-2183 VTLETSNVTLET
+2183 L
-2195 SNVIL
+2195 
-2200 DTSNVTLETSNVIL
+2200 
-2214 DTSNVTLETSNVIL
+2214 
-2228 DTSNVILDTS
+2228 
-2238 NVILDTSNVILDT
+2238 
-2251 SNVILDTSNV
+2251 
-2261 ILDTSNVILDTSNVT
+2261 
-2276 LETSNVILDTSMTS
+2276 ILDTSMTS
-2290 NL
+2290 NVTQDTSMTSNVTLDTSNLILDSSTTSNL

>member
-1 MIITTYSNIDLIQG
+1 MYNPHSNFYNNNVNIYYNMIITYYSNIDIIQG
-15 VIAYGNVAEGITD
+15 VNGYGNATEGITD
-28 WRITNTPTG
+28 WRITNTSNG
-37 ILNILNSSSI
+37 VFNILNSSS
-47 IKPEGGTYEIGE
+47 EI
-59 VTNSSDRY
+59 
-67 MIFKEGT
+67 
-74 STFTV
+74 
-79 PSGGIVCD
+79 
-87 ILIVGGGGGGSAGG
+87 
-101 GGAGGYFY
+101 
-109 LTNISLSSGTSYIAT
+109 
-124 VGNGGTGATLSTNGN
+124 
-139 QGANSS
+139 
-145 FIGGS
+145 
-150 LSYTAFGG
+150 
-158 GGGGGNTNLAP
+158 
-169 VHTAGQVGSYGG
+169 
-181 NGHDQIT
+181 
-188 TQTNTSTQGNRGGR
+188 
-202 AIVGASGSGGGGGGG
+202 
-217 GAIGGDAVYVSG
+217 
-229 LFTDAGRTAQYN
+229 
-241 KGGQGGNGIANTITG
+241 
-256 TTIFYAGGGTA
+256 
-267 GANTNFDADTST
+267 
-279 QTVPLGGGGIGA
+279 
-291 RANNANGGNGTDGLG
+291 
-306 GGGGGGDWERTA
+306 
-318 GTRGGSGIVIIRYST
+318 

-391 VPRIIAEVGHGSN
+391 VSRIIAEIGNGSN
-404 YVSRIATQ
+404 YVSRIATE

-421 NYIASAALSGGG
+421 NYIASAALSGVG

-502 PTGGIVCDI
+502 PSGGIVCDI
-511 LMVGGGGAGGTF
+511 LMVGGGGAGGFDRGAGGGAGACIIALNQTLNAGNNTIRVGNGGIINNTYNPGGSGKNSEIYNNANTLLYKATGGGGGGSAGCAGASGGSGGGSGSTRIGIGGTASTNIVAGNTVNANTYTSTYAVLGNRGGDSSVNIVQACGGGGIGTTGGDQTNSAATSGATGGNGIYNITINSITYNLRTHFTNNGTF
-523 IGGGGGG
+523 GVQDGSTGNYYIGGGGGG
-530 GGVLY
+530 GNTT
-535 IQNASI
+535 I
-541 SSGTYNIFVGNGGNR
+541 
-556 LSGSYVPTIA
+556 GS
-566 NNNGKSSKAF
+566 
-576 GIEVFGG
+576 
-583 GFGGSGMWAYPPDY
+583 
-597 IANNGA
+597 
-603 NGGSGGAGGS
+603 
-613 YNSGRATTVGGNK
+613 
-626 IEPSYTNNVLING
+626 L
-639 TYTYYGG
+639 
-646 SGGDGKVIGFQGG
+646 
-659 GSGGGGAGGIK
+659 GGAGGI
-670 PTSTLSSYDGA
+670 
-681 DGTAINITGVN
+681 
-692 YFWGGGGGG
+692 
-701 CIQDNLKAGNG
+701 
-712 GKGGGGGGSGGN
+712 GGGGSGGN
-724 YGGDSVGIGG
+724 VNTNTS
-734 IGGITLGQDGDLNGD
+734 QNGFD
-749 GIPTAGDGGPGTG
+749 GTG
-762 GGGGATASVETT
+762 GGGGG
-774 PLPVSGAGGSG
+774 GAGRTGFEYNEFPGARGGSG

-852 RTLTFNYSPNYPQD
+852 RTLTFNYFPNYPQN

-883 DYNLSTTKYNLVA
+883 DYNPFDTKYNLVA
-896 GTGTA
+896 NSGT
-901 PTYPSEFFQG
+901 PTYSSGTTADSFFQG
-911 RKFLSTSSGTIK
+911 RRYINTSAGSLRTTTLSLASKAFSIALWVRPKSTSDTVFIGQTASIGVNISLHIGWRE
-923 NSVLALK
+923 NNAHFFGFF
-930 QRALSVSV
+930 
-938 WIRNKTLA
+938 
-946 GNQFFLSQ
+946 GNDIN
-954 CQSTSTNL
+954 C
-962 ALQFG
+962 
-967 HNGNGG
+967 
-973 YMLSVWNAD
+973 
-982 LTAGMGT
+982 GT
-989 GGKTT
+989 GVSGNPTT
-994 YPEDLNVWV
+994 YPGDANTWV
-1003 HLVYVI
+1003 HMVYVVLS
-1009 ETNYNKKIYRNG
+1009 NYNRRVYRNG
-1021 VLIAFDTNTNA
+1021 VLISTDSNTTA
-1032 FSGTADLIVG
+1032 FSGSGDLKIG
-1042 ATISTI
+1042 ANYGT
-1048 YVNADLSDLRIYNN
+1048 NASQNVDFGDLRIYNN

-1101 KTVNGAYTLSM
+1101 KTVNGVYTLSM

-1145 NATLSLPSLITVT
+1145 NATLSLPSLITVA

-1217 GGGGVLFSANLKI
+1217 GGGGVLFTANLKI

-1378 NVGHNGYFAGGG
+1378 NVGHYGYFAGGG

-1404 NGGLGLYGGGGN
+1404 NGGLGFYGGGGS
-1416 GGFDGTLE
+1416 GGYDGTLE

-1435 GGGGGGKYDGTTSGS
+1435 GGGGGGKHDGTTSGS

-1508 HLPSGAETGNR
+1508 HLPGGAETGNR

-1585 EVNYPNWKP
+1585 AVDYPNWRP

-1612 RVSGQEQDPN
+1612 RVSAGQEWDPN
-1622 IGLGHEHTRVD
+1622 IGIGHEHTRVD
-1633 GVVTTSS
+1633 GGVVTSG

-1649 IENSATGWSGA
+1649 IENSATGWNGA

-1756 GNGGKSTTTMGANS
+1756 GNGGKATTTMGANS

-1830 LGNGTIT
+1830 LGTGTIT

-1849 NGTSYVSGGNNGS
+1849 NGTSYVSGGNSGS
-1862 VGINSWKAGGGGG
+1862 VGSGGWKAGGGGG

-1922 GNGSRANGATAPT
+1922 GNGSRANGASAPT

-2008 SSPSSSVSTNIDYM
+2008 SSTSSSVSTNIDYM

-2028 ASIYNPTGSP
+2028 ASIYNPTGTP

-2063 IDKLELYK
+2063 IDKLELYR
-2071 FSYIKELHNINKDFQ
+2071 FNYIKELHNINKDFQ

-2108 HNEDLNIS
+2108 HNEDLNIT

-2151 ENKKNTSMTSNVILD
+2151 ENKKNASMTSNVI
-2166 TSNVIVETSNV
+2166 
-2177 ILDTSN
+2177 
-2183 VTLETSNVTLET
+2183 
-2195 SNVIL
+2195 
-2200 DTSNVTLETSNVIL
+2200 LETSNVIL

-2238 NVILDTSNVILDT
+2238 NVILDTSNVIVETSMTSNLTLDTSNVTLDTSNVTLDTSMT

-2261 ILDTSNVILDTSNVT
+2261 ILDTS
-2276 LETSNVILDTSMTS
+2276 MTS

>member
-1 MIITTYSNIDLIQG
+1 MYNPHSIFYNNNVNIYYNMIITYYSNIDIIQG
-15 VIAYGNVAEGITD
+15 VNGYGNATEGITD
-28 WRITNTPTG
+28 WRITNTSNG
-37 ILNILNSSSI
+37 VFNILNSSS
-47 IKPEGGTYEIGE
+47 EI
-59 VTNSSDRY
+59 
-67 MIFKEGT
+67 
-74 STFTV
+74 
-79 PSGGIVCD
+79 
-87 ILIVGGGGGGSAGG
+87 
-101 GGAGGYFY
+101 
-109 LTNISLSSGTSYIAT
+109 
-124 VGNGGTGATLSTNGN
+124 
-139 QGANSS
+139 
-145 FIGGS
+145 
-150 LSYTAFGG
+150 
-158 GGGGGNTNLAP
+158 
-169 VHTAGQVGSYGG
+169 
-181 NGHDQIT
+181 
-188 TQTNTSTQGNRGGR
+188 
-202 AIVGASGSGGGGGGG
+202 
-217 GAIGGDAVYVSG
+217 
-229 LFTDAGRTAQYN
+229 
-241 KGGQGGNGIANTITG
+241 
-256 TTIFYAGGGTA
+256 
-267 GANTNFDADTST
+267 
-279 QTVPLGGGGIGA
+279 
-291 RANNANGGNGTDGLG
+291 
-306 GGGGGGDWERTA
+306 
-318 GTRGGSGIVIIRYST
+318 

-344 GIGTTPISTSSKL
+344 GIGTTPISASSKL

-391 VPRIIAEVGHGSN
+391 VPRIIAEVGNGSN
-404 YVSRIATQ
+404 YVSRIATE

-421 NYIASAALSGGG
+421 NYVASAALSGVGGG

-468 TTVGGTGD
+468 TTVGGAGD

-511 LMVGGGGAGGTF
+511 LMVGGGGAGGFDRGAGGGAGACIIALNQTLNAGNNTIRVGNGGIINNTYNPGGSGKNSEIYNNANTLLYKATGGGGGASAGGAGASGGSGGGSGSTRIGIGGIASTNIVAGNTVNANTYTSTYAVLGNRGGDSSVNIVQACGGGGIGTTGGDQTNSAATSGATGGNGIYNITINSITYNLRTHFTNNGTF
-523 IGGGGGG
+523 GVQDGSTGNYYIGGGGGG
-530 GGVLY
+530 GNTT
-535 IQNASI
+535 I
-541 SSGTYNIFVGNGGNR
+541 
-556 LSGSYVPTIA
+556 GSL
-566 NNNGKSSKAF
+566 
-576 GIEVFGG
+576 
-583 GFGGSGMWAYPPDY
+583 
-597 IANNGA
+597 
-603 NGGSGGAGGS
+603 GGAGG
-613 YNSGRATTVGGNK
+613 
-626 IEPSYTNNVLING
+626 L
-639 TYTYYGG
+639 
-646 SGGDGKVIGFQGG
+646 
-659 GSGGGGAGGIK
+659 
-670 PTSTLSSYDGA
+670 
-681 DGTAINITGVN
+681 
-692 YFWGGGGGG
+692 
-701 CIQDNLKAGNG
+701 
-712 GKGGGGGGSGGN
+712 GGGGSGGN
-724 YGGDSVGIGG
+724 VNTTTS
-734 IGGITLGQDGDLNGD
+734 QNGFD
-749 GIPTAGDGGPGTG
+749 GTG
-762 GGGGATASVETT
+762 GGGGG
-774 PLPVSGAGGSG
+774 GAGRTGFEYNEFPGARGGSG
-785 IVILRFLSST
+785 IVILRFLSSI

-852 RTLTFNYSPNYPQD
+852 RTLTFNYFPNYPQN

-954 CQSTSTNL
+954 CQSTATNL
-962 ALQFG
+962 AIQFG

-1112 GNTNASM
+1112 GHINASM
-1119 LPAGGQSDTPLAS
+1119 LPASGQADTPLAS

-1145 NATLSLPSLITVT
+1145 NATLSLPSLITVA

-1168 ERAISFT
+1168 ERAISFI

-1333 GITGSEPTYSS
+1333 GITGSEPTYAS

-1352 KGSDFTN
+1352 KGGDFTN

-1404 NGGLGLYGGGGN
+1404 NGGLGFYGGGGN

-1435 GGGGGGKYDGTTSGS
+1435 GGGGGGKFDGTTSGS

-1508 HLPSGAETGNR
+1508 HLPGGAETGNR

-1585 EVNYPNWKP
+1585 ELNYPNWKP
-1594 FYKASSYPNGKTE
+1594 FYKASGYPNGKTE

-1633 GVVTTSS
+1633 GVVTTSG

-1756 GNGGKSTTTMGANS
+1756 GNGGKATTTMGANS

-1830 LGNGTIT
+1830 LGTGTIT

-1849 NGTSYVSGGNNGS
+1849 NGTSYVSGGNSGS
-1862 VGINSWKAGGGGG
+1862 VGSGGWKAGGGGG

-1887 GVLNDITGAP
+1887 GVINDITGAP

-1903 GGAGVLGTDPA
+1903 GGAGVIGTDPA
-1914 GIGGNSIG
+1914 GIGGNGIG
-1922 GNGSRANGATAPT
+1922 GNGSRANGASAPT

-2008 SSPSSSVSTNIDYM
+2008 SSTSSSISTNIDYM

-2028 ASIYNPTGSP
+2028 ASIYNPTGTP

-2063 IDKLELYK
+2063 IDKLELYR
-2071 FSYIKELHNINKDFQ
+2071 FNYIKELHNINKDFQ

-2151 ENKKNTSMTSNVILD
+2151 ENKKNTSMTSNVILE
-2166 TSNVIVETSNV
+2166 N
-2177 ILDTSN
+2177 SN
-2183 VTLETSNVTLET
+2183 VTLE
-2195 SNVIL
+2195 
-2200 DTSNVTLETSNVIL
+2200 
-2214 DTSNVTLETSNVIL
+2214 TSNVTLETSNVIL

-2261 ILDTSNVILDTSNVT
+2261 ILDTSNVILDTSNVI
-2276 LETSNVILDTSMTS
+2276 LDTSNVILDTSNVILETSMTS